1 MSPNKNISGHISNS
15 VPMWSNYI

>member
-1 MSPNKNISGHISNS
+1 MSPTKNISGHISNS